1 METWQV
7 SKLSWVELSQNPS
20 NILQMLLVQVMSHP
34 DHFYWNDLP
43 DNTQKLFKINFSWDS
58 WNLVNILEKHK
69 IKKRN

>member
-1 METWQV
+1 
-7 SKLSWVELSQNPS
+7 
-20 NILQMLLVQVMSHP
+20 MLLVQVMSHS
-34 DHFYWNDLP
+34 DHFYGNDLP